1 MNKKNEDKNGNKK
14 KENTNKKNMK
24 KYNDDNKGTYQS
36 IFSNCT
42 YYTWGW
48 APKQKQLGLRDYQS
62 HLI

>member
-1 MNKKNEDKNGNKK
+1 MEIKK
-14 KENTNKKNMK
+14 KKIQIKKNMR
-24 KYNDDNKGTYQS
+24 KYNGDNKGTYQS